1 MNRRSLP
8 GLVALALLAASGPP
22 AARAEDF
29 QLLTPDEVQ
38 KSLGTP
44 GFAVFDANVPEVW
57 AKHRVPGAVHVT
69 GKELAPLLPADR
81 DTRLVFYC
89 TNPK

>member
-1 MNRRSLP
+1 MNRRSLL
-8 GLVALALLAASGPP
+8 GLLALALLAAGPL
-22 AARAEDF
+22 RGSAEDF
-29 QLLTPDEVQ
+29 QVLTPDEVQ
-38 KSLGTP
+38 KSLGAP
-44 GFAVFDANVPEVW
+44 GFAVFDVNVPELW

-69 GKELAPLLPADR
+69 GKDLAPLLPADR